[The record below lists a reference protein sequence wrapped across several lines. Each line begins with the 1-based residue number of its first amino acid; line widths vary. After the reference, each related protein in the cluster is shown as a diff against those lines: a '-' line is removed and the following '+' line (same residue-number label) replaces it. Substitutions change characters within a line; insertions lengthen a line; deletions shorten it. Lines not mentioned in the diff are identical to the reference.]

1 MVERPNRTVLNDALD
16 EYRDAMRPF
25 IVRVLKRVRG
35 KSIEDAIYDTLSP
48 KQADDFERH
57 LENNGGNVE
66 GAIDIGDFPYLIS
79 RNWREVFGQ
88 QFKDD
93 MSVQSLLHIITPA
106 RNKAAHPDTEDL
118 DAEYTRVVLYHIVEV
133 LGKIN
138 APEPK
143 ARVEGF
149 RNKLLQIGESKP
161 LILDLPGVPKDKP
174 ISTSGQLKPW
184 REVIPPNLDLTQG
197 TFEDAE
203 LAADL
208 QQVYDGR
215 ASATSY
221 GNPVSFYKQT
231 YITDGIQSLLVNA
244 LKRLGSKG
252 GPPVIQMQ
260 TGFGGGK
267 THSLIALYH
276 IANSIDALVNIP
288 ADSDSAQT
296 RAEIEKIIREAQ
308 WDVSAGIQPK
318 VAVLDGTYLSPTD
331 TDKTKENG
339 DPLNTLWSVMAYQ
352 LGGQEAYDLIGE
364 AARRQNSAPLGA
376 QLDRLFD
383 YIGPCVILIDE
394 LVAYLLNVG
403 DDALG
408 VNYTFIQALTESAR
422 RSENVVLVATLPA
435 SQHEVGGMK
444 GMTILTTL
452 AARMGRI
459 ETIWQPLQTDEA
471 FEVVR
476 RRLFGNKI
484 DVEERDRTCDAF
496 LNMYNR
502 NKKSFPQG
510 VHEARYHERMKDCY
524 PIHPEIFDRLHS
536 DWSTIHEFQRTRGV
550 LRLMANWISNLYR
563 KDDRSLLIMPANLPL
578 DDPVISSEFGKL
590 LSGRWDAVF
599 READGNGGGAD
610 LIDKGRNSFS
620 EYGGAARRIA
630 RTVFLGSCP
639 GHSLV
644 GIDVNRI
651 HLGVAQPR
659 WQRTSTYTEA
669 LNEMRSNLYH
679 FYSDDNRYYFHTEE
693 NLNKV
698 AIDRINEFRDHE
710 LNEQIVIEI
719 DNAVRTHRSSVI
731 VCPQDLDAI
740 PDSDELRLV
749 ILPPDKL
756 LPNRSSES
764 DEAIPAAQ
772 HILTKLANGERIYRN
787 TLLFLAAKTD
797 AIRDLKDSIA
807 KYLAWKSITQGERR
821 IDNLEGE
828 RYKQAQASLRQ
839 AGESIHSLIPK
850 AYRWAIAPAQQDAQR
865 TEFSMPAE
873 QTPILD
879 DGDIVKSAFETF
891 KAREDVIEY
900 ETHESLDAL
909 LKEYIWDNNDHISIH
924 ALWNMMTQY
933 VYMSRLISKDVLTEA
948 IKEGV
953 QAGTYG
959 YAEHYDAEQETYQGM
974 HFAESLHALDING
987 LLVKPEIARRK
998 PSLSLDSLTPMLQ
1011 KNFWDDGQTL
1021 VDVKNVW
1028 EMMPAH
1034 VDEEQLQ
1041 KESLSECIQQGV
1053 PQGLFGY
1060 ATRIT
1065 DETTY
1070 GKLFFREK
1078 LAPDTAIFEGM
1089 LVDPKEAAKIKSQ
1102 ETRGATRIVAQKN
1115 FEGEPSLDDI
1125 NNLLQE
1131 IIVPL
1136 YRDGGSITAEFTIT
1150 AYKEGGFSQNIE
1162 RSVKANSAELNV
1174 EVKSDN

>member
-1 MVERPNRTVLNDALD
+1 MIKRPNRDVLTDALD

-25 IVRVLKRVRG
+25 IVRAMRRIKG
-35 KSIEDAIYDTLSP
+35 KSVEDAIYDTLST
-48 KQADDFERH
+48 KQANDFERR
-57 LENNGGNVE
+57 LQNNGGNIE
-66 GAIDIGDFPYLIS
+66 SAIDIGDFPNLIS
-79 RNWREVFGQ
+79 RNWREVFNQ
-88 QFKDD
+88 QFYGDV
-93 MSVQSLLHIITPA
+93 SVQSPLYIITQA
-106 RNKAAHPDTEDL
+106 RNKVSHPDTGDL
-118 DAEYTRVVLYHIVEV
+118 EIEYTRVVLYHIVDV

-138 APEPK
+138 APESK
-143 ARVEGF
+143 ARVEKF
-149 RNKLLQIGESKP
+149 RDENLGSTESES
-161 LILDLPGVPKDKP
+161 LISDFPDDTKAEPK
-174 ISTSGQLKPW
+174 STSGQLKPW
-184 REVIPPNLDLTQG
+184 REVIPPNLDLMQG

-296 RAEIEKIIREAQ
+296 RAEIENIIREAQ

-331 TDKTKENG
+331 TEKTKENG

-352 LGGQEAYDLIGE
+352 LGGQEAYDLIRD
-364 AARRQNSAPLGA
+364 AARRQDSAPLGA

-403 DDALG
+403 DDTLG

-422 RSENVVLVATLPA
+422 RSENVVIVVTLPA

-444 GMTILTTL
+444 GMAILTTL
-452 AARMGRI
+452 QARMGRI
-459 ETIWQPLQTDEA
+459 ETIWKPLQTDEA

-510 VHEARYHERMKDCY
+510 VHEARYHERMKACY
-524 PIHPEIFDRLHS
+524 PIHPEIFDRLHL

-550 LRLMANWISNLYR
+550 LRLMANWISHLYR
-563 KDDRSLLIMPANLPL
+563 KDDRSPLIMPANLPL
-578 DDPVISSEFGKL
+578 DDPIISSEFAKL

-599 READGNGGGAD
+599 READSNGGGAD
-610 LIDKGRNSFS
+610 LIDKGRNSFA

-639 GHSLV
+639 GRSFV

-651 HLGVAQPR
+651 HLGIAQPGWHR
-659 WQRTSTYTEA
+659 ISTYTEA
-669 LNEMRSNLYH
+669 LNEMRGSLYY

-698 AIDRINEFRDHE
+698 AIDRINELSDHE

-719 DNAVRTHRSSVI
+719 EHAVMAHRSSVI

-740 PDSDELRLV
+740 LDSDELKLV

-756 LPNRSSES
+756 LPYRTSES
-764 DEAIPAAQ
+764 DEATPAAR
-772 HILTKLANGERIYRN
+772 HILTKQAGKERTYRN

-797 AIRDLKDSIA
+797 PVRDLKNAIAQSIA
-807 KYLAWKSITQGERR
+807 WNSITQGERS
-821 IDNLEGE
+821 IENLEGE
-828 RYKQAQASLRQ
+828 RYKQARASLNK
-839 AGESIHSLIPK
+839 ASESIRSLIPK
-850 AYRWAIAPAQQDAQR
+850 AYRWAIAPAQLNAQR
-865 TEFSMPAE
+865 TEFTMSAE
-873 QTPILD
+873 QTQILD

-909 LKEYIWDNNDHISIH
+909 LKKYIWDNDAHISIQD
-924 ALWNMMTQY
+924 LWNMMTRH
-933 VYMSRLISKDVLTEA
+933 VYMPRLISKDVLTDA

-953 QAGTYG
+953 QAGTFG
-959 YAEHYDAEQETYQGM
+959 YAESYDAEQENYQGM
-974 HFAESLHALDING
+974 AFAEPLLALDMNG

-998 PSLSLDSLTPMLQ
+998 PPLSLESLTLVLE
-1011 KNFWDDGQTL
+1011 KKVWDDGH
-1021 VDVKNVW
+1021 VRIHVKNVQD
-1028 EMMPAH
+1028 MMPAH
-1034 VDEEQLQ
+1034 VDEKQLQ
-1041 KESLSECIQQGV
+1041 EETLIECIQQGV
-1053 PQGLFGY
+1053 SHGEFGY
-1060 ATRIT
+1060 AAGVT
-1065 DETTY
+1065 DEQV
-1070 GKLFFREK
+1070 FFREV
-1078 LAPDTAIFEGM
+1078 LDPDVAILEGM
-1089 LVDPKEAAKIKSQ
+1089 IVAPREASAIKTQ
-1102 ETRGATRIVAQKN
+1102 EDRGATRIVALRK

-1125 NNLLQE
+1125 NSICQE
-1131 IIVPL
+1131 IITPL
-1136 YRDGGSITAEFTIT
+1136 RADGGDITVEFTIT
-1150 AYKEGGFSQNIE
+1150 AYKEEGFSQNIE
-1162 RSVKANSAELNV
+1162 RSVKANSTELNV
-1174 EVKSDN
+1174 EVKIDNE